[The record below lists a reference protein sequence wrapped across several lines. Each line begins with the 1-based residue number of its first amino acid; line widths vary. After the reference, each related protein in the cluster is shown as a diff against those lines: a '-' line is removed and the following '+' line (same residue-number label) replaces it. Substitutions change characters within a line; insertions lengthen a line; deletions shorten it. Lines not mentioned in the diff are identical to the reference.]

1 MGTCSILVPAYN
13 VEKYLGRALDSII
26 YQTYKDLE
34 IILIDDGSTDS
45 TPQICDEY
53 GEKYNFIHVYHQ
65 KNVGLSK
72 TRERL
77 LEKATGK
84 YIFWLDSD
92 DYYDPSLLEKAVKV
106 FESND
111 VDIVYWNYVSLIQA
125 DNKIIKQY
133 AKKIEPSEWR
143 EMNIWGLY
151 PMVWMYASR
160 RELWEG
166 LKKLPNDVDLTDDVW
181 FTPQIVVKTNKIT
194 SLGECLYYYDQTNEN
209 SIMHAYTG
217 KRLCRAALALYR
229 IMKMN
234 QEKWPNVLPM
244 SVNLTR
250 RLLVQAYCVHCVH
263 PDLTGYQIDL
273 IKASVKDLNDN
284 FKQRKIKK
292 LYLMQYCVLHSI
304 DFVCCWY
311 GRKRIRKFERQQN
324 K

>member
-72 TRERL
+72 TRVRL

-111 VDIVYWNYVSLIQA
+111 VDIVY
-125 DNKIIKQY
+125 
-133 AKKIEPSEWR
+133 
-143 EMNIWGLY
+143 
-151 PMVWMYASR
+151 
-160 RELWEG
+160 
-166 LKKLPNDVDLTDDVW
+166 
-181 FTPQIVVKTNKIT
+181 
-194 SLGECLYYYDQTNEN
+194 
-209 SIMHAYTG
+209 
-217 KRLCRAALALYR
+217 
-229 IMKMN
+229 
-234 QEKWPNVLPM
+234 
-244 SVNLTR
+244 
-250 RLLVQAYCVHCVH
+250 
-263 PDLTGYQIDL
+263 
-273 IKASVKDLNDN
+273 
-284 FKQRKIKK
+284 
-292 LYLMQYCVLHSI
+292 
-304 DFVCCWY
+304 
-311 GRKRIRKFERQQN
+311 
-324 K
+324 